1 MTTTDDERRLGRAP
15 VAAPAAALV
24 GVLLAL
30 VLIVVGA
37 VGVREA
43 LRAAGA
49 IAGPHWMVNVAN
61 WIDGLAPATWMIPA
75 GVGAVVLG
83 LACVLAAVKPR
94 RQTEA
99 RVAGPGSI
107 WIRPRGI
114 SRVAAATANS
124 VAGTATASAKT
135 GRRRV
140 TVTITATEAE
150 AERLRGEVAAAVSEA
165 LEPLERTVSVRVKAK
180 LSHDGAEP

>member
-1 MTTTDDERRLGRAP
+1 M
-15 VAAPAAALV
+15 V
-24 GVLLAL
+24 GVVLAL
-30 VLIVVGA
+30 VLVVVGA

-43 LRAAGA
+43 LRAAGV
-49 IAGPHWMVNVAN
+49 IAGPPWMANVAT
-61 WIDGLAPATWMIPA
+61 WIDGRAPATWMIPT
-75 GVGAVVLG
+75 GIGAVVLG

-94 RQTEA
+94 RRTEA

-107 WIRPRGI
+107 WMRPQGI
-114 SRVAAATANS
+114 ARVAAATANS

-140 TVTITATEAE
+140 TVTITATAAE

-165 LEPLERTVSVRVKAK
+165 LEPLERPVAVRVKTK
-180 LSHDGAEP
+180 LSHDGGEP